1 MFRSIEHR
9 CFDVSVKFSVEFVE
23 RIRKLVAVS
32 GVGERNGRAL
42 DTRFPARKASCR
54 IELLRSGERAYLRSP
69 VVFDRVSRERKRER
83 ERERAEDTSVHAGL
97 RRWTRIQGEESE
109 KKKARVWL
117 FSPGRGNLA
126 IIVLSLSRP
135 LRRARRLSLPVI
147 II

>member
-83 ERERAEDTSVHAGL
+83 EREREPRTRRFTLVYVVGHASKERKAK
-97 RRWTRIQGEESE
+97 RRKRGSGFSRLAGATWPLSYYLYRGRCA
-109 KKKARVWL
+109 ARGDCHY
-117 FSPGRGNLA
+117 P
-126 IIVLSLSRP
+126 
-135 LRRARRLSLPVI
+135 
-147 II
+147 